1 MNPDYRPSGRVVVTG
16 IGLVTAL
23 GTGVE
28 KSWTRLVAGENP
40 VDFVK
45 SFDVSEYSTRFAAE
59 VTDFDASEWMEGKEA
74 RRIDPFIAYAV
85 SGAAQALK
93 DSGLVVDD
101 SNREDIG
108 VLIGAGI
115 GGLGFLGAQH
125 RRLVESG
132 PSKVSPFL
140 VPYMIPDMASGYVS
154 ILNGL
159 KGPISCVVTAC
170 ATGANAL
177 GDAAEIIRRG
187 DAVAMVAGGAEAPI
201 NEIGMS
207 GFCSIR
213 AMSGRNDDPKRASRP
228 FDKDRD
234 GFVIGEGAGVMILED
249 YDHAVARGAKIYGEL
264 VGYGMSADAY
274 HITAT
279 SPDGD
284 GAIRSMAMAVRKAGI
299 TPDKVD
305 YINAHGTSTP
315 YNDSSET
322 KAIKSVFGDHA
333 HKLAISSTKSM
344 LGHSL
349 GATGAVEAIF
359 CILAM
364 RDSVVPPTINYE
376 TPDPECD
383 LDYVP
388 NVCRKME
395 VNYALTNSFGF
406 GGKNASLLFKK
417 L

>member
-1 MNPDYRPSGRVVVTG
+1 MTG

-93 DSGLVVDD
+93 DSRLVVDD

>member
-1 MNPDYRPSGRVVVTG
+1 MTG

-406 GGKNASLLFKK
+406 GGKNVSLLFKK

>member
-1 MNPDYRPSGRVVVTG
+1 MNPEYRPSGRVVVTG

-93 DSGLVVDD
+93 DSRLVVDD